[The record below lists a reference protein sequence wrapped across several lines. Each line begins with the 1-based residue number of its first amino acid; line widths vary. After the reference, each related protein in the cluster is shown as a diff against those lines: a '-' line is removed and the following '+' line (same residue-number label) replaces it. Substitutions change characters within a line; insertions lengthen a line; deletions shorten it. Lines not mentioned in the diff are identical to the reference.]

1 MKKLQDNVQY
11 LQLRLAAK
19 EHTCKNL
26 QEKVNLNILL
36 CLLLHHCTICLHD
49 LHYEV
54 NTKLL
59 FVY

>member
-26 QEKVNLNILL
+26 QEKVNLKFFI
-36 CLLLHHCTICLHD
+36 IVVPF
-49 LHYEV
+49 YIIAQFAYMIFI
-54 NTKLL
+54 TK
-59 FVY
+59 